1 MRLIVQNDT
10 SVGLYS
16 HRAQSFLHRVHR
28 VQSLSDLER
37 LNTIHY
43 TGNHKVVQKLACCLL
58 SPTLELDEESIIHS
72 RFLER
77 RMQCFQAEIVKKF
90 E

>member
-1 MRLIVQNDT
+1 
-10 SVGLYS
+10 
-16 HRAQSFLHRVHR
+16 
-28 VQSLSDLER
+28 